1 MEQQRKISSEG
12 ESLERFR
19 KKLIDEIFFQIR
31 ILQAQGNVDTENYDL
46 DSLLNNVKKALTL
59 EELKRIQTQLL
70 NITENRNL
78 R

>member
-46 DSLLNNVKKALTL
+46 DSLVNNVKKALTL

>member
-46 DSLLNNVKKALTL
+46 DY
-59 EELKRIQTQLL
+59 
-70 NITENRNL
+70 
-78 R
+78 